1 MSKDEA
7 WKNNKIA
14 VGHFSFSFQWWLLNM
29 FKFYMAWNLECCTL
43 PDCELETIGQL
54 QRHLHSCK
62 WIKVQWWV
70 AGHSPIISNHV
81 WSSLIDSNW
90 SRKGTKWINMD
101 RAGSKF
107 VDTFTR
113 TWDVV
118 YWVYC
123 FFYCLIILICLFL
136 QSFGSVAMPRGRQA
150 ARFWWRD
157 LAGRSQIRL
166 EPQFTDVD
174 RMLTECWQMLTVHG
188 SGASCGFRWISNCS
202 EKLYLE
208 NLRNIS

>member
-113 TWDVV
+113 TRDVV

-123 FFYCLIILICLFL
+123 FFIVWLFWFVCFCKAL
-136 QSFGSVAMPRGRQA
+136 DLWRCREDDKQHGFGEETWPDG
-150 ARFWWRD
+150 ARYVWSHS
-157 LAGRSQIRL
+157 SQ
-166 EPQFTDVD
+166 
-174 RMLTECWQMLTVHG
+174 MLTECWQNVDRCSQCTAPEPPVDFDG
-188 SGASCGFRWISNCS
+188 FPIAVRSCT
-202 EKLYLE
+202 
-208 NLRNIS
+208 